1 MRFTDIPGHES
12 VKDRLRAMVAAD
24 RIPHALLLEGPEGI
38 GKLAMARA
46 FAQYVH
52 CQNRTPEGE
61 PCGECQACRLHE
73 SNNHPDLFYA
83 FPIFKRKSDSE
94 SYCEEFL
101 DEWHEFLSFDM
112 YADFDTW
119 VRILNPGTKQPII
132 YNSEGNAILRKV
144 SVKSYA
150 SRYKIMIMWLPEKMK
165 EECANRL
172 LKMIEEPYDD
182 TLLLFV
188 SNNPQDILPTI
199 YSRVQRVKM
208 KRLPGELI
216 ERYLVDRYATEPQ
229 TAKAMAHMAEGSMTA
244 AVGLLDVET
253 DNVEFLDY
261 YRKLMRQ
268 AYMRDVRGL
277 KIWSEEVADF
287 KRERCGSFLEFLARM
302 IRESFIYNLGNREL
316 NYMTREEE
324 AFNSKF
330 CPFVNERNVSA
341 IINET
346 DRAAL
351 DISRN
356 ANAKIVLFDYAIK
369 MIVALRM

>member
-1 MRFTDIPGHES
+1 
-12 VKDRLRAMVAAD
+12 
-24 RIPHALLLEGPEGI
+24 
-38 GKLAMARA
+38 
-46 FAQYVH
+46 
-52 CQNRTPEGE
+52 
-61 PCGECQACRLHE
+61 
-73 SNNHPDLFYA
+73 
-83 FPIFKRKSDSE
+83 
-94 SYCEEFL
+94 
-101 DEWHEFLSFDM
+101 
-112 YADFDTW
+112 
-119 VRILNPGTKQPII
+119 
-132 YNSEGNAILRKV
+132 
-144 SVKSYA
+144 
-150 SRYKIMIMWLPEKMK
+150 
-165 EECANRL
+165 
-172 LKMIEEPYDD
+172 
-182 TLLLFV
+182 
-188 SNNPQDILPTI
+188 
-199 YSRVQRVKM
+199 
-208 KRLPGELI
+208 
-216 ERYLVDRYATEPQ
+216 
-229 TAKAMAHMAEGSMTA
+229 MTA